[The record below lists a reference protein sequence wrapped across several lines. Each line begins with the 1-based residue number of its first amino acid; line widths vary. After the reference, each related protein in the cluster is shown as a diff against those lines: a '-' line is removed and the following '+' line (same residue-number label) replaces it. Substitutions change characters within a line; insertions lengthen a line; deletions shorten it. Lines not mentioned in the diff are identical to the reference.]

1 MCDKNITSCSF
12 SGNRQRGCEGGCAP
26 FREIRRT
33 GFAGPRRIFAEV
45 SLPSGSKNSFFA
57 DLPPGVA
64 RARKTVRWV
73 LSARKTGQWPVFSEE
88 RAGRPWVVFTEQ
100 RAGRPWVYLIRQAAP
115 DTAWAFRPVLR
126 SDCATGAICGTL
138 RTPRGEGMTRGKSVQ
153 GVVLAGE
160 EFPRQ

>member
-1 MCDKNITSCSF
+1 MCDKNITCCSF

-33 GFAGPRRIFAEV
+33 GFAGSRRIFAEV

-64 RARKTVRWV
+64 RARKIVRWV

-88 RAGRPWVVFTEQ
+88 RAGRPWV
-100 RAGRPWVYLIRQAAP
+100 YLIRQAAP
-115 DTAWAFRPVLR
+115 DTAWAFQPVLR

-138 RTPRGEGMTRGKSVQ
+138 RTPQRGRHDE
-153 GVVLAGE
+153 
-160 EFPRQ
+160 RQIRSGGGIGGGRIPSPIGSRIHA